1 MSDPNQ
7 GFQPSSS
14 QGFQPPP
21 DQGFQPPPAPPLPP
35 AEARAPRPT
44 RLRIPAIVLFVLGL
58 IILVAGVAK
67 ILPGGLGTGG
77 AFAFFGILLF
87 AFSFIRLPQ
96 TAGTDEPPMSG
107 PEKLLAIFY
116 APSSV
121 FRNLRVHPTW
131 LAAFLV
137 IGIANA
143 VYTAAFVQRLTPER
157 IVQHTMDSLE
167 NSPIKPAPDR
177 LEKMREDNLQQAK
190 QPIQRVQTAAK
201 AFIGLF
207 VFVSLVAALCLLGVL
222 AFGGRINFWQ
232 AFAAVIW
239 GYLPI
244 IVITKLISLVIL
256 YIKEPEDIH
265 PVLNAESLLQDNLGI
280 LFTPAEHPAL
290 FVLGSFIGVLSFYGL
305 WLRAKGLA
313 NAGQKVSSSTAWGV
327 AITLWVLS
335 LILGMIFAT
344 LFSSFMA

>member
-7 GFQPSSS
+7 GFQP
-14 QGFQPPP
+14 PPP
-21 DQGFQPPPAPPLPP
+21 PPFPEPVI
-35 AEARAPRPT
+35 RTPRPT
-44 RLRIPAIVLFVLGL
+44 KLRIPASVLFGLGL
-58 IILVAGVAK
+58 VMLVAGIAR
-67 ILPGGLGTGG
+67 ILPGGLVTG
-77 AFAFFGILLF
+77 ATFAIFGILLF
-87 AFSFIRLPQ
+87 AFSFIPLPQ
-96 TAGTDEPPMSG
+96 TSGSEEPPMSG

-116 APSSV
+116 APTRV
-121 FRNLRVHPTW
+121 FRNLRTHPTW

-137 IGIANA
+137 IGIMNA

-167 NSPIKPAPDR
+167 NSPIKPPPDK
-177 LEKMREDNLQQAK
+177 LEKMRDDNLQAAK
-190 QPIQRVQTAAK
+190 QPVQRVQTAAK
-201 AFIGLF
+201 GFVGLF
-207 VFVSLVAALCLLGVL
+207 IFVSLVAALCLLGVL

-239 GYLPI
+239 GYVPV
-244 IVITKLISLVIL
+244 IVITKVVSLVIL
-256 YIKEPEDIH
+256 YIKQPEDIH
-265 PVLNAESLLQDNLGI
+265 PVLNADSLLQDNLGI

-290 FVLGSFIGVLSFYGL
+290 FVLGSVIGVLSFYGL

-327 AITLWVLS
+327 AITLWVLA
-335 LILGMIFAT
+335 LIVGMIFAT

>member
-7 GFQPSSS
+7 GFQPSA
-14 QGFQPPP
+14 
-21 DQGFQPPPAPPLPP
+21 DQGFQPPPPPPQPP
-35 AEARAPRPT
+35 TEVPAPRPT
-44 RLRIPAIVLFVLGL
+44 KLRIPAIVLFGLGL
-58 IILVAGVAK
+58 VILVAGLAK
-67 ILPGGLGTGG
+67 ILPGGLGTG
-77 AFAFFGILLF
+77 ALFAFFGALLVG
-87 AFSFIRLPQ
+87 FSFIPLPQ
-96 TAGTDEPPMSG
+96 PAAAGDPPMSG
-107 PEKLLAIFY
+107 PQKLLAIFY

-121 FRNLRVHPTW
+121 FRNLRSHPTW

-167 NSPIKPAPDR
+167 NSPIKPPPDK
-177 LEKMREDNLQQAK
+177 LEQMRENNLQAAK
-190 QPIQRVQTAAK
+190 QPVQRVQTAAK
-201 AFIGLF
+201 GFIGVF

-244 IVITKLISLVIL
+244 VVITKLVSLVIL
-256 YIKEPEDIH
+256 YIKAPEDIH

-290 FVLGSFIGVLSFYGL
+290 FILGSFIGVLSLYGL
-305 WLRAKGLA
+305 WLRAKGL
-313 NAGQKVSSSTAWGV
+313 NHAGQKVSSSTAWGV
-327 AITLWVLS
+327 SITLWVLA
-335 LILGMIFAT
+335 LIVGMIFAT

>member
-1 MSDPNQ
+1 MSDPN
-7 GFQPSSS
+7 
-14 QGFQPPP
+14 
-21 DQGFQPPPAPPLPP
+21 QGFQPPPAPPLPE
-35 AEARAPRPT
+35 AEVSAPRPT
-44 RLRIPAIVLFVLGL
+44 KLRIPAIVLFGLGL
-58 IILVAGVAK
+58 VILVAGIAK
-67 ILPGGLGTGG
+67 ILPGGLGTG
-77 AFAFFGILLF
+77 ATFAVFGILLF
-87 AFSFIRLPQ
+87 AFSFIPLPK

-116 APSSV
+116 APTSV

-167 NSPIKPAPDR
+167 NSPFKPPPES
-177 LEKMREDNLQQAK
+177 LEKMKEDNIQAAK
-190 QPIQRVQTAAK
+190 QPVQRAQTAAK
-201 AFIGLF
+201 GFIGLF
-207 VFVSLVAALCLLGVL
+207 VFVSFVAALSLLGVL

-232 AFAAVIW
+232 AFASVIW

-244 IVITKLISLVIL
+244 ILITKLVSLVIL

-327 AITLWVLS
+327 SITLSVLA
-335 LILGMIFAT
+335 LIVGMIFAT

>member
-1 MSDPNQ
+1 MSDPN
-7 GFQPSSS
+7 
-14 QGFQPPP
+14 
-21 DQGFQPPPAPPLPP
+21 QGFQPPPAPPLPEP
-35 AEARAPRPT
+35 TVRAPRPEK
-44 RLRIPAIVLFVLGL
+44 LRIPAIVLFVLGL
-58 IILVAGVAK
+58 IMLVTGLLKV
-67 ILPGGLGTGG
+67 LPGGLGTGG
-77 AFAFFGILLF
+77 AFIFFGAALF
-87 AFSFIRLPQ
+87 AFSFIPLPRPNGK
-96 TAGTDEPPMSG
+96 AEPPMSG

-121 FRNLRVHPTW
+121 FRSLRSHPTW

-143 VYTAAFVQRLTPER
+143 VYTAVFVQRLTPER

-167 NSPIKPAPDR
+167 NSPIKPPADQIER
-177 LEKMREDNLQQAK
+177 MRETNLQQAK
-190 QPIQRVQTAAK
+190 QPVQRVQTAAK
-201 AFIGLF
+201 AFVGLF
-207 VFVSLVAALCLLGVL
+207 VFVSLVAGLCLLGVL

-239 GYLPI
+239 GYLP
-244 IVITKLISLVIL
+244 VILISKLVSLVLL
-256 YIKEPEDIH
+256 YIKAPEDIH

-327 AITLWVLS
+327 AITMWVLA
-335 LILGMIFAT
+335 LIVGMIFAT

>member
-7 GFQPSSS
+7 ELQPSPD
-14 QGFQPPP
+14 QGLQPPP
-21 DQGFQPPPAPPLPP
+21 DQGFQPPPPPPQP
-35 AEARAPRPT
+35 EPEVKAPRPDK
-44 RLRIPAIVLFVLGL
+44 LRIPAIVLFGLGL
-58 IILVAGVAK
+58 VILVAGLIK
-67 ILPGGLGTGG
+67 ILPGGIGTGG
-77 AFAFFGILLF
+77 IFALFGIVLF
-87 AFSFIRLPQ
+87 AFSFIPLPQ
-96 TAGTDEPPMSG
+96 SGGPEEPRMSG

-116 APSSV
+116 APTSV
-121 FRNLRVHPTW
+121 FRSLRTNPTW

-137 IGIANA
+137 IGVLNA
-143 VYTAAFVQRLTPER
+143 VYTTAFVQRLTPER

-167 NSPIKPAPDR
+167 NSPIKPPPDR
-177 LEKMREDNLQQAK
+177 MERMKEENLQQAK

-201 AFIGLF
+201 GFVGLF
-207 VFVSLVAALCLLGVL
+207 FFVAFVAGLCLLGVL

-244 IVITKLISLVIL
+244 IVITKLVSLVIL
-256 YIKEPEDIH
+256 YLKAPEDVH
-265 PVLNAESLLQDNLGI
+265 PVLNAESLVQDNLGI
-280 LFTPAEHPAL
+280 LFTPTEHPAL
-290 FVLGSFIGVLSFYGL
+290 FVLGSVIGVLSFYGL

-327 AITLWVLS
+327 AITLFVLA
-335 LILGMIFAT
+335 LIVGMIFAT

>member
-7 GFQPSSS
+7 GFQP
-14 QGFQPPP
+14 
-21 DQGFQPPPAPPLPP
+21 PPAPPMPE
-35 AEARAPRPT
+35 AEVKAPRPT
-44 RLRIPAIVLFVLGL
+44 KLRIPAIVLFGLGL
-58 IILVAGVAK
+58 IILIAGLAK

-77 AFAFFGILLF
+77 AFIFFGIALF
-87 AFSFIRLPQ
+87 AFSFIPLPQ
-96 TAGTDEPPMSG
+96 PAGKAEPPMSG
-107 PEKLLAIFY
+107 PQKLLAIFY
-116 APSSV
+116 APTSV
-121 FRNLRVHPTW
+121 FRNLKSHPTW

-137 IGIANA
+137 IGIGQA

-167 NSPIKPAPDR
+167 NSPIKPPPEQI
-177 LEKMREDNLQQAK
+177 EKMRDTNLQQAK

-201 AFIGLF
+201 GFVGLF
-207 VFVSLVAALCLLGVL
+207 VFVSVVAALCLLGVL

-244 IVITKLISLVIL
+244 ILITKLVSLGIL
-256 YIKEPEDIH
+256 FIKEPEDIH
-265 PVLNAESLLQDNLGI
+265 PILNADSLLQDNLGI

-313 NAGQKVSSSTAWGV
+313 HTGQKVSSTSAWGV
-327 AITLWVLS
+327 AITLWVLA
-335 LILGMIFAT
+335 LIVGMIFAT
-344 LFSSFMA
+344 LFSSFMS

>member
-7 GFQPSSS
+7 GFQPSS
-14 QGFQPPP
+14 

-35 AEARAPRPT
+35 VEARAPRPT
-44 RLRIPAIVLFVLGL
+44 KLRIPAIVLFVLGL
-58 IILVAGVAK
+58 IILVAGIAK
-67 ILPGGLGTGG
+67 ILPGGLGTG
-77 AFAFFGILLF
+77 AVFAVFGILLF
-87 AFSFIRLPQ
+87 AFSFIPLPQ
-96 TAGTDEPPMSG
+96 TAGTEEPPMSG

-116 APSSV
+116 APTRV

-137 IGIANA
+137 IGFANA
-143 VYTAAFVQRLTPER
+143 IYTVAFVQRLTPER

-167 NSPIKPAPDR
+167 NSPIKPPADR
-177 LEKMREDNLQQAK
+177 LEQMREDNLQQAK

-222 AFGGRINFWQ
+222 AFGGRMNFWQ

-244 IVITKLISLVIL
+244 IVITKLVSLVIL
-256 YIKEPEDIH
+256 YIKAAEDIH

-327 AITLWVLS
+327 AITLWVLA
-335 LILGMIFAT
+335 LIVGMIFAT